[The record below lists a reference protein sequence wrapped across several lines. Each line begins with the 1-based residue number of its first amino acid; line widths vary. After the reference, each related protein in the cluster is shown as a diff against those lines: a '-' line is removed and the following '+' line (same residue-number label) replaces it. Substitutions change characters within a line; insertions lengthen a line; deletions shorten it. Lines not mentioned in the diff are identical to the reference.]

1 RRARQVIATTVEL
14 HLRVGNPAGAE
25 QALHELPGGWE
36 CSSEYEQLTR
46 ARLLLAQHNPESA
59 LGALADLEQ
68 RAATDGRDGSLIPI
82 LPAPAGPRAELGK
95 GAAAGALRP
104 RTAQLGAREGSRR
117 PFLDEGDA
125 LAPLL
130 RDARGPAPEFG
141 ADLLARAARGRA
153 RRSRGQP

>member
-1 RRARQVIATTVEL
+1 LPMTGLAEVPLGSLLYEQDELDAAKQHLVDGIARCQQLGTTSYTLFGLRTLARLRVVQGATNDGFHALLEARQLAAAAEDDRRARQVIATTVEL

-68 RAATDGRDGSLIPI
+68 RA
-82 LPAPAGPRAELGK
+82 
-95 GAAAGALRP
+95 
-104 RTAQLGAREGSRR
+104 
-117 PFLDEGDA
+117 
-125 LAPLL
+125 
-130 RDARGPAPEFG
+130 
-141 ADLLARAARGRA
+141 
-153 RRSRGQP
+153 